1 MADRL
6 EMARE
11 SYAVAYVTSVCSTA
25 VLYDYCLT
33 IDDEIR
39 RIWPSRWSIPK
50 LLFLI
55 NRYIVIPMLVCTF
68 YLRWLVVVVTVTN
81 TVVEGVLLSRVI
93 ALYRDNMVV
102 KVAASF
108 LYAGGVV
115 TLIGLTIKDY
125 VGEPVNI
132 VEDFSALPGC
142 YATSV
147 PSIIAGYWIAP
158 TIIES
163 SLFGLVLWRAIA
175 WSRANISVPP
185 ALFLMAR
192 DSAVYFAIIFA
203 LLFVNLFVFEYAPPF
218 LSSLFVTPVITA
230 GCIAGSRMLL
240 NLRGLAETGTN
251 ENNTEIELGRLC
263 GRSPYFI
270 ALSSKAKGPEVVITS
285 GRTASAPSV
294 PMWTTD
300 LASAVLGSGRA

>member
-1 MADRL
+1 MADKL

-11 SYAVAYVTSVCSTA
+11 SCGF
-25 VLYDYCLT
+25 LYIC
-33 IDDEIR
+33 DDDR
-39 RIWPSRWSIPK
+39 ASIN
-50 LLFLI
+50 LAQS
-55 NRYIVIPMLVCTF
+55 CTF
-68 YLRWLVVVVTVTN
+68 YLRWLVIVVTATN

-102 KVAASF
+102 KVATSF

-125 VGEPVNI
+125 AGESVNI

-142 YATSV
+142 YAASV

-192 DSAVYFAIIFA
+192 DSAVYFAIVFA
-203 LLFVNLFVFEYAPPF
+203 LLFVNLFVFEYALPF

-240 NLRGLAETGTN
+240 NLRGLAETDTH
-251 ENNTEIELGRLC
+251 E
-263 GRSPYFI
+263 
-270 ALSSKAKGPEVVITS
+270 
-285 GRTASAPSV
+285 
-294 PMWTTD
+294 
-300 LASAVLGSGRA
+300 